1 MMSAQTT
8 ASVTKYF
15 ATSVTTRHR
24 ALLLST
30 AVVVAVLAVPLVL
43 VEQPYY
49 LYLLTLAAIYYIVAV
64 GLVLVFGLA
73 GQLSLAHGAFFGI
86 GAYTSAMLAIEFD
99 VPVLLGFVAGA
110 VLAGA
115 LAWLLAR
122 PLFRLKGFYLAMG
135 TLAVGEIIVN
145 VFEQEEWLTRGSSG
159 IVGLPAPSLGSFSF
173 LDPASYYYLAAGVA
187 LLALW
192 VSRNI
197 VRSEVGRSLKAIA
210 GSEVGATA
218 SGVNV
223 ARNKTWVFIISAAL
237 AAVAGSLYVHFSS
250 VVTPSNFTV
259 DFAILIIEVLA
270 VGGLDSIVGAVFG
283 AAFLVF
289 VPSLL
294 AESPRY
300 GQLLFAVV
308 FLAVVV
314 FMPRG
319 IAGLSAS
326 VIRAVSSRLHKSVR
340 T

>member
-1 MMSAQTT
+1 MTAQPVSSTTAPTT
-8 ASVTKYF
+8 AS
-15 ATSVTTRHR
+15 S
-24 ALLLST
+24 LSGYR
-30 AVVVAVLAVPLVL
+30 PLVL
-43 VEQPYY
+43 PAAVLVVVLALPLFLTAQPYY
-49 LYLLTLAAIYYIVAV
+49 LYLLTLAGIYYIVAV

-73 GQLSLAHGAFFGI
+73 GQLSMAHGAFFGV
-86 GAYTSAMLAIEFD
+86 GAYTSAMLALEFG
-99 VPVLLGFVAGA
+99 VPVLLGFLAGA
-110 VLAGA
+110 VLAGV
-115 LAWLLAR
+115 LAWGLAR

-159 IVGLPAPSLGSFSF
+159 IVGLPAPALGSFSF
-173 LDPASYYYLAAGVA
+173 LDPLSYYYLVAAVG
-187 LLALW
+187 LLCLW

-197 VRSEVGRSLKAIA
+197 VRSQVGRSLKAIA

-223 ARNKTWVFIISAAL
+223 ARSKSWVFVISAAFT
-237 AAVAGSLYVHFSS
+237 AVAGSLYVHYSS

-259 DFAILIIEVLA
+259 DFAILIVMVLA
-270 VGGLDSIVGAVFG
+270 VGGLDSIVGAIFG
-283 AAFLVF
+283 AAFLVI

-294 AESPRY
+294 AEFPRY
-300 GQLLFAVV
+300 GELTFAAV

-319 IAGLSAS
+319 IAGAS
-326 VIRAVSSRLHKSVR
+326 VAALRVVTARIQKGSR